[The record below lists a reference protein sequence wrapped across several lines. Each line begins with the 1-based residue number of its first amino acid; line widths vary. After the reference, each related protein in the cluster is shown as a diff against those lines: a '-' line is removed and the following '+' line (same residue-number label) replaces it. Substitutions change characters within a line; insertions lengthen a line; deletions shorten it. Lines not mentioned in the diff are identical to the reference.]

1 MEYPIKDLSTQYIF
15 LISSIAHADSFTPE
29 TEQPLWNN
37 KIIVPR
43 IPKRLLN
50 RDFIVPTKVSSSAH

>member
-15 LISSIAHADSFTPE
+15 LVSSIAHADSFTPE

-37 KIIVPR
+37 KIIAPR
-43 IPKRLLN
+43 IPKCLFHCN
-50 RDFIVPTKVSSSAH
+50 N